1 MTEQWEEQETKYAH
15 RSTAQRFKI
24 TYEQIDL
31 VSWMKTD
38 ANDDINQNLTFER
51 GFGEELLAAIGDHL
65 SINDLTQ
72 ISQVF
77 TEELKLR
84 LSTKYNAYL
93 DKH

>member
-1 MTEQWEEQETKYAH
+1 MAEKWEEQETKYAL

-31 VSWMKTD
+31 ASWMKTD
-38 ANDDINQNLTFER
+38 ANDDINQHLTFER
-51 GFGEELLAAIGDHL
+51 GFGEELLAAIGKHL

-77 TEELKLR
+77 TEELKSR
-84 LSTKYNAYL
+84 LSTKYNAFVG
-93 DKH
+93 K